1 MGCASAASGLTSQR
15 RGRLAQAFTGLNARL
30 RLLVAFR
37 FQDQLALVIKSSAS
51 LPPDVEMRQM
61 AKKPDAGPLLR
72 PAGPK
77 PKGICNRLRI
87 DTVWL

>member
-51 LPPDVEMRQM
+51 LPPDVGMRQM
-61 AKKPDAGPLLR
+61 AKTLTPRHPNERNL
-72 PAGPK
+72 
-77 PKGICNRLRI
+77 
-87 DTVWL
+87 